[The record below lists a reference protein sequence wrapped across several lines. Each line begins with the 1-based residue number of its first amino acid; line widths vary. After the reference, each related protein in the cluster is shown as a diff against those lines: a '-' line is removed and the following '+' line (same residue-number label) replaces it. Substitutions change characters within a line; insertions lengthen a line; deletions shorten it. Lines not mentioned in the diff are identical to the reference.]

1 MILRR
6 TALLATT
13 CFIITAGCSGA
24 RATHYIFDIP
34 AQDMSSALKAF
45 AAQSGAPI
53 MASPDLVAGRESHAA
68 KGSLSSSQALDD
80 ILSGSGLRADVIGGA
95 FVVRRDATAQTA
107 APPAAQTDI
116 TVTGTR
122 IRGSTPIGSP
132 VLVLDRKAIED
143 SGRATIA
150 DYIQTL
156 PQNFGGGS
164 NESLTGNTAR
174 NYANAN
180 VGYGASINLRG
191 LGTNSTLVLF
201 DGSRPALGGIDGV
214 FTDTSVIPS
223 VAVERIEVLT
233 DGASAIYGS
242 DAVAGAVNVRFR
254 NHFKGFETHLYSGT
268 AGGSFTQLQFAQA
281 AGTRWGS
288 GGAMIAYQFDS
299 RGRLPGSDRKAST
312 QDLRPFGGPD
322 NRSTYASP
330 PNIVAADGTIYGV
343 SPNADP
349 DHLTAADLRA
359 GIANKVDDQKI
370 IDLLPRQ
377 RTHSLYAAA
386 DQTIAPALSLF
397 AHALY
402 THRAFNIAVLPYN
415 SPIEVDP
422 GSPYYVDPN
431 GSGAPI
437 LIERDFRG
445 AVGYPTSSG
454 TVQAVSLTGGA
465 QGDFGRWH
473 YEVSG
478 SYGRQTERTGYEN
491 FVNSVRVQDAVYDPD
506 PAGAFNPFG
515 PISAA
520 QANAFRGSVENYSR
534 DAVWSASARL
544 DGSLLKLPAGWAKLA
559 VGAEYRHEAFATAL
573 SDTVYSETRETSAIS
588 GTPAQRHVEAVYA
601 ELLLPVF
608 NAAAR
613 FPGRL
618 DVSAAGRIERYSDV
632 GRTTNPKV
640 GISWQP
646 TPGLTLRAS
655 YGTSFRAPS
664 FIENIG
670 SSYNFYQPLILADP
684 ASPTGQTAVIG
695 KFGNVASIGPERART
710 WSAGVDLKPRAVP
723 GLSLTTTY
731 FHIDYR
737 DRIASAADNYESFL
751 IDRNVYA
758 GLIEDTPSASE
769 VAAYYALPGFMN
781 PNGIAA
787 SDIKAIIDGETRNL
801 SSVVVRGLDA
811 NMVYS
816 HKLFGG
822 TATASL
828 DATRLFALDQKI
840 TASAPSLNIVSTYGN
855 PVKLRARGSIGWTN
869 DRLSMSASL
878 NYTGAYSNTLILP
891 ADHVRHWTTLDGQI
905 GYRFAKAS
913 PLAGARIALNAINLL
928 NTAPPYINNSFY
940 NSILAYDPGQ
950 ASAIG
955 RVLSIEATFSW

>member
-13 CFIITAGCSGA
+13 CLVVTSACGGA
-24 RATHYIFDIP
+24 RATQYRFDIP
-34 AQDMSSALKAF
+34 AQDLSSALKAF

-53 MASPDLVAGRESHAA
+53 MASPDLVAGRESRPAEGRLPAA
-68 KGSLSSSQALDD
+68 RALADM
-80 ILSGSGLRADVIGGA
+80 LAGSGLHADVIGGA
-95 FVVRRDATAQTA
+95 FVVRRDEAATV
-107 APPAAQTDI
+107 PADPATEI

-122 IRGSTPIGSP
+122 IRGSAPIGSP
-132 VLVLDRKAIED
+132 VIVIDRKAIED

-164 NESLTGNTAR
+164 NEGLTGNTAR

-223 VAVERIEVLT
+223 VAVKRIEVLT

-242 DAVAGAVNVRFR
+242 DAVAGVVNVRFR
-254 NHFKGFETHLYSGT
+254 NHFQGFETHLYSGT
-268 AGGSFTQLQFAQA
+268 ADGSFTQLQFAQA
-281 AGTRWGS
+281 AGKRWNG
-288 GGAMIAYQFDS
+288 GGAMIAYQYDS
-299 RGRLPGSDRKAST
+299 RGRLSGSDRRAST

-322 NRSTYASP
+322 NRSTYATP
-330 PNIVAADGTIYGV
+330 ANILGADGTIYGV
-343 SPNADP
+343 SPHADP
-349 DHLTAADLRA
+349 EHLTAADLVPDA
-359 GIANKVDDQKI
+359 PNKVDDQKI

-377 RTHSLYAAA
+377 RTHSLYASA

-402 THRAFNIAVLPYN
+402 THRTFDIRVLPYN

-422 GSPYYVDPN
+422 GNPYYIDPDGN
-431 GSGAPI
+431 GAPI
-437 LIERDFRG
+437 LVERDFRQAIG
-445 AVGYPTSSG
+445 RPASFG
-454 TVQAVSLTGGA
+454 TVQAISLTGGA

-473 YEVSG
+473 YELSG
-478 SYGRQTERTGYEN
+478 SYGRQTERTGYKN
-491 FVNSVRVQDAVYDPD
+491 FVNSVLVQDAVDDPD
-506 PAGAFNPFG
+506 PTTSFNPFG

-520 QANAFRGSVENYSR
+520 KANAFRGSIENYSR
-534 DAVWSASARL
+534 YSVWSASARL

-559 VGAEYRHEAFATAL
+559 FGAEYRHEAFTTSL
-573 SDTVYSETRETSAIS
+573 SDTVYSETRETSAIA
-588 GTPAQRHVEAVYA
+588 GTPAQRHIEAVYA
-601 ELLLPVF
+601 ELLVPVF
-608 NAAAR
+608 NAETR
-613 FPGRL
+613 LPGRL

-632 GRTTNPKV
+632 GHTTNPKV

-646 TPGLTLRAS
+646 TQGLTLRAS

-670 SSYNFYQPLILADP
+670 SSYNFYEPLVLSDP

-710 WSAGVDLKPRAVP
+710 WSAGIDLKPKAIP
-723 GLSLTTTY
+723 GLSLTATY

-737 DRIASAADNYESFL
+737 DRIASAANDYPSFL

-758 GLIEDTPSASE
+758 GLIEDNPSAS
-769 VAAYYALPGFMN
+769 VIAAYYALPGFTN
-781 PNGIAA
+781 PDGIAA

-811 NMVYS
+811 NIVYS
-816 HKLFGG
+816 HPLLGG

-828 DATRLFALDQKI
+828 DATRLFALDQKV
-840 TASAPSLNIVSTYGN
+840 TANAPSRNIVSTYAN
-855 PVKLRARGSIGWTN
+855 PVKLRARGSVGWSN
-869 DRLSMSASL
+869 DRLSMLASL

-891 ADHVRHWTTLDGQI
+891 AEHVKHWTTLDGQI

-913 PLAGARIALNAINLL
+913 PLAGARIALNATNLF
-928 NTAPPYINNSFY
+928 NTAPPYMNNSFY
-940 NSILAYDPGQ
+940 DSILAYDPGQ